1 MQCFQFEGDDHM
13 QDGTTVTLVFEGRLP
28 DGTVYDK
35 TTEEKPLVFQ
45 VGHDMVIDG
54 FEREVREMKVGEK
67 KTFTIKDWE
76 AFGEH
81 LDNLVDEVPMEVMPN
96 IKGLEK
102 GKVIWVIAD
111 DENKVPVT
119 VKDITR
125 DAVTLDYNHPLAGND
140 LTFDVE
146 ILDIDESTADDPN
159 APKKTIPKDPMDLI
173 M

>member
-1 MQCFQFEGDDHM
+1 M
-13 QDGTTVTLVFEGRLP
+13 QDGTTITLIFEGRLP

-35 TTEEKPLVFQ
+35 TTADNPLVFQ
-45 VGHDMVIDG
+45 VGHDLVLDG
-54 FEREVREMKVGEK
+54 FEREVREMAEGEK

-81 LDNLVDEVPMEVMPN
+81 LEDNVEEVPMEVMPN
-96 IKGLEK
+96 IKGLER
-102 GKVIWVIAD
+102 GKVIWMIAD
-111 DENKVPVT
+111 DETKFPVT

-146 ILDIDESTADDPN
+146 ILKIDESTADDPN
-159 APKKTIPKDPMDLI
+159 APKREIPKDPLDLI